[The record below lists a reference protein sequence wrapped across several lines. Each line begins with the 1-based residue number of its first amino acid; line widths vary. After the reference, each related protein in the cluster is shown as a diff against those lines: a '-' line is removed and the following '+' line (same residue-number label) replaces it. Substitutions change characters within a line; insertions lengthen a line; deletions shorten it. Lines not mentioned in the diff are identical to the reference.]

1 MASLSF
7 VNMYRRSQSTSRCLI
22 LVLLMAIAPFASI
35 PLEFQS
41 EVDSDYKQFNFV
53 DFSEG
58 SGDELIGETLILN
71 NSDWTV
77 RAERGFDEWSKYQ
90 ISNSSNITANSLI
103 LDDLGRMHGCWTEGS
118 NGLWM
123 FRTEENGSI
132 SSQQVND
139 SAVSDGCALAMDD
152 QDNLFITFLD
162 DAGELHLAR
171 EAKKG
176 SMNFNRVFL
185 TRALIGDHVQMP
197 LNIGFTDGMHASII
211 WKSAND
217 STLWMT
223 RYSGTN
229 WNSRQLVN
237 EPVGVD
243 VEMEVDASGMI
254 HVAYTS
260 GNDVRLLR
268 FNDSFEEDKVLLREE
283 SDLALA
289 RLGFTLDSTGNP
301 QVSFEGSGGEA
312 MLLRSLS
319 GQSTGRIEPVPMISL
334 DLSNLDEDSLPQLLS
349 DADFNADGLD
359 DMVFANPSENKVLIV
374 MGSAERNNFSN
385 PTNIQ
390 TLTGVTGENF
400 GQSITAGDFNGD
412 GFDDLVIGAP
422 QHQIESNITG
432 IVYLHAGSAS
442 GLNSSESWNWSL
454 NSDEG
459 ETGFLVSSA
468 GDVDGDGDDELLI
481 VSSNHTTVEAEKG
494 RVDMFLGSL
503 APWGNESS
511 WSLSGSTID
520 AKLGMSIAGD
530 GDVNGDGYADIAI
543 SSTGSKGSPFGYGA
557 VHIFHGGSTA
567 ISSQPQTSI
576 KVDIQGNLFGYHLAW
591 VDLDGNGFD
600 ELLVGEPFNGS
611 AYQSGLIWIF
621 NGTSTGLEVPQPL
634 TVLFSSQ
641 VNDHFGSLF
650 ESAGDV
656 NEDGYE
662 DLLVSQ
668 RDAGRSGKLSL
679 YLGSENGILTST
691 QTIAKGSA
699 EGDWMAAAFSTKGD
713 LDGDGMLE
721 VMVLEFDDFT
731 QNGDGSLHALTER
744 DWSTTSLEVDNSL
757 IDDIEVGISYSG
769 ALNIMLDGPTPL
781 LLQHMDDGTA
791 EGHWLQRSFTSL
803 NDASMSTTVS
813 GAVSVLVHDSDGLYL
828 MNHSSRQLVHQTTI
842 TTGNIGAWADIEID
856 QLNNPSIIHA
866 RVDTS
871 EIYWTRASSSGWSNS
886 MVSSGIDLVAPL
898 TQIVDSDN
906 EMWVI
911 LTNDADDS
919 LTAYNRPVSSWNS
932 NGIVAA
938 GDAVGSHHSA
948 RMLSNGSLAVLS
960 IVDDD
965 GSDSLNLSI
974 LDGSTLSTEALN
986 IMPNRDARFVITEVG
1001 NNLHI
1006 AWQNATGGECV
1017 GMSRALNGSNWTRD
1031 WELDINSSTTAP
1043 LVIIGSGTSQEVQC
1057 SNSTSGTD
1065 TLVRLE
1071 NNASR
1076 NMDSQMESSTIR
1088 RSLMISGSQY
1098 YLISNGSDIILRN
1111 TDRGIGSNL
1120 DTVIA
1125 GLSTNHGDFTT
1136 SPDGVIHLVFQDA
1149 IGLDLVMFRLLP
1161 DFDGDR
1167 IPDILDEMP
1176 LISGQWE
1183 DSDGDGFGDN
1193 PDGPAYDHCSSGSG
1207 TSIVGKVGCGDFDGD
1222 MVADLVDACSN
1233 KKGLSYFDRLGCQDY
1248 DRDGWSNNDATWV
1261 GGDQYPFNWKQ
1272 QRDSDGDGYGDNN
1285 GPDCCITYW
1294 PDTNYT
1300 ENHAPDL
1307 FPSNKHQWKDSDGD
1321 GYGDNVSHSSG
1332 DDCDEWFGNSSL
1344 DRNGCPDSDGDGYSN
1359 PGAYKGQNWD
1369 AEDGADAYVN
1379 DSTQWADTDG
1389 DGYGDNKFGN
1399 NPDHFINNS
1408 AAANDSDMDGYPNNW
1423 TAMYNGSNQ
1432 QNLSI
1437 DSCPL
1442 VWGDSTEDLD
1452 GCPDRDGD
1460 GWSDLG
1466 DKFPDEISQWND
1478 SDNDGW
1484 GDNAFPAYQPDAC
1497 PYQAGIVGGTGGDGC
1512 PLVVEDDEDLDSVID
1527 SLDQCP
1533 NTPEGESVDTLGC
1546 SWSQLDDD
1554 NDGETNGVDDCPETP
1569 EGENVDERGCTVTQ
1583 AQTDTDNDN
1592 VTDPNDKCKNT
1603 PEGESVDNRGCSD
1616 SQKDD
1621 DSDLVSNAIDQCPG
1635 TPIGAEVD
1643 ELGCIVEGADS
1654 DGDGVEDVDDLFPG
1668 DSSQWIS
1675 RDGDAFGD
1683 NLTGTQGDA
1692 CPDVPA
1698 NSTEDR
1704 FGCPDRDEDGYSD
1717 GDLFWTVFSGADAF
1731 PDDSTQWKDSD
1742 NDGVGDNASSSTGD
1756 KCPSTAAE
1764 WRHLVDETGCDPT
1777 ERDSDSDGVVDMNDN
1792 CPDTKLGDKVDVSGC
1807 MIAGENQGQEE
1818 STSGNMDKVLIYGGA
1833 GLGGLVLLIIISILI
1848 GSRGGVD
1855 LGDEEDEDDWVDDD
1869 DADDDSRPSFSS
1881 GRESRNSSPAR
1892 GPTQAPSR
1900 GPGPAGGQP
1909 SRGPRGGPPMDRA
1922 SDPYGGGGYDA
1933 PPTGGGGYGF
1943 TAPSPSRPRAGPP
1956 VDLPP
1961 VKKATKKKILSP
1973 EEIEAAKQEE
1983 IRQQNWEPEDEGPL
1997 FDDED
2002 AVARQDSVAW
2012 AWDEIQ
2018 ISTDDRSIM
2027 MTLQG
2032 SGWSAKQSRAILS
2045 EAKAW

>member
-1 MASLSF
+1 MAGLSF
-7 VNMYRRSQSTSRCLI
+7 VNMYRRSQSTLRSLI
-22 LVLLMAIAPFASI
+22 LVFLMAIAPFASI
-35 PLEFQS
+35 QLEFQS
-41 EVDSDYKQFNFV
+41 EVDTNSKQSNFV

-58 SGDELIGETLILN
+58 SGDELIGETLSLN

-77 RAERGFDEWSKYQ
+77 RAERGFDEWSKNQ
-90 ISNSSNITANSLI
+90 MSNSSSITANSLI

-123 FRTEENGSI
+123 FRTEANGNI
-132 SSQQVND
+132 TSQQVND

-152 QDNLFITFLD
+152 QDNLYITFLD

-176 SMNFNRVFL
+176 SMNFNRTFL

-197 LNIGFTDGMHASII
+197 LNIGFTDGMHASIV

-217 STLWMT
+217 STLWLT
-223 RYSGTN
+223 THSGTN

-260 GNDVRLLR
+260 GKDIRLLR
-268 FNDSFEEDKVLLREE
+268 FNDLFEEDKLLLREE
-283 SDLALA
+283 SDLTSA
-289 RLGFTLDSTGNP
+289 RLGFTLDATGNP
-301 QVSFEGSGGEA
+301 QVSFEGSTGEA

-319 GQSTGRIEPVPMISL
+319 GQSIGRIEPVPMVSL
-334 DLSNLDEDSLPQLLS
+334 NLTDLDDNSLPQLLS

-359 DMVFANPSENKVLIV
+359 DLVFANPAADQVLIV
-374 MGSAERNNFSN
+374 MGGVERNNFSN
-385 PTNIQ
+385 STNIQ
-390 TLTGVTGENF
+390 TFTGITGENY
-400 GQSITAGDFNGD
+400 GQSIAAGDFNGD
-412 GFDDLVIGAP
+412 GFDDLVIGTP
-422 QHQIESNITG
+422 QYQTESNITG

-454 NSDEG
+454 NSTEG

-468 GDVDGDGDDELLI
+468 GDIDDDGDDELLI
-481 VSSNHTTVEAEKG
+481 VSSNHTAVVDAEKG

-503 APWGNESS
+503 APWGNQSN
-511 WSLSGSTID
+511 WSLNGSTID
-520 AKLGMSIAGD
+520 AKLGMSIAGG

-543 SSTGSKGSPFGYGA
+543 SATGSKSSPFGYGA
-557 VHIFHGGSTA
+557 VHIFHGGSTG

-576 KVDIQGNLFGYHLAW
+576 KVDIQGKLFGYHLAW
-591 VDLDGNGFD
+591 ADLDGNGFD
-600 ELLVGEPFNGS
+600 ELLVGEPFNGTPH
-611 AYQSGLIWIF
+611 QSGLIWIF
-621 NGTSTGLEVPQPL
+621 NGTSSGLDTPQPL

-662 DLLVSQ
+662 DLLIAQ
-668 RDAGRSGKLSL
+668 RDEGRAGKLSL
-679 YLGSENGILTST
+679 YLGSENGILTSS
-691 QTIAKGSA
+691 QTIAEGSA
-699 EGDWMAAAFSTKGD
+699 QGDWTGAVFSTEGD

-731 QNGDGSLHALTER
+731 ENGNGYLHALTER

-757 IDDIEVGISYSG
+757 IDDIEIGISYSG
-769 ALNIMLDGPTPL
+769 AINIMLDGPIPL
-781 LLQHMDDGTA
+781 LLQHMDDGSA

-803 NDASMSTTVS
+803 NDASMTTAVS

-856 QLNNPSIIHA
+856 QLGHPSIIHA

-886 MVSSGIDLVAPL
+886 MISSGIDLVSPL
-898 TQIVDSDN
+898 TQIIDSDN
-906 EMWVI
+906 KKWAI
-911 LTNDADDS
+911 LTNAADDS
-919 LTAYNRPVSSWNS
+919 LTAYNRPLSSWNS
-932 NGIVAA
+932 NGIVAT

-948 RMLSNGSLAVLS
+948 MMLSNGSLAVLS
-960 IVDDD
+960 IVDDN

-974 LDGSTLSTEALN
+974 LNGSTLSTEALN
-986 IMPNRDARFVITEVG
+986 ITPNRDARFVITEVE

-1031 WELDINSSTTAP
+1031 WELNINSSTTAP
-1043 LVIIGSGTSQEVQC
+1043 LIIIGSGTSQEVQC

-1076 NMDSQMESSTIR
+1076 NMDSQMESNSIR
-1088 RSLMISGSQY
+1088 RSMMISGSQY
-1098 YLISNGSDIILRN
+1098 HLITKGDNIILRN
-1111 TDRGIGSNL
+1111 NDQGIGSNL

-1125 GLSTNHGDFTT
+1125 GLAANHGDFTT
-1136 SPDGVIHLVFQDA
+1136 SSDGVIHLVFQERS
-1149 IGLDLVMFRLLP
+1149 GLDLVMYRLLP
-1161 DFDGDR
+1161 DSDGDR
-1167 IPDILDEMP
+1167 IPDNLDEMP

-1193 PDGPAYDHCSSGSG
+1193 PDGPAYDECTSVSG
-1207 TSIVGKVGCGDFDGD
+1207 TSIVGLVGCVDYDGD
-1222 MVADLVDACSN
+1222 MVAFTEDDCAS

-1248 DRDGWSNNDATWV
+1248 DRDGWSNNDGTWV
-1261 GGDQYPFNWKQ
+1261 GGDQFMFNWKQ
-1272 QRDSDGDGYGDNN
+1272 QRDSDGDTRGDNN
-1285 GPDCCITYW
+1285 GPDCCVSYW

-1300 ENHAPDL
+1300 ETHPPDL
-1307 FPSNKHQWKDSDGD
+1307 FPTNQHQWKDSDGD

-1332 DDCDEWFGNSSL
+1332 DACAEWFGNSSL

-1359 PGAYKGQNWD
+1359 PGTYDGKVWD
-1369 AEDGADAYVN
+1369 TEDGADVYVN
-1379 DSTQWADTDG
+1379 DSTQWADADG
-1389 DGYGDNKFGN
+1389 DGYGDNILGN
-1399 NPDHFINNS
+1399 NPDHFISNS
-1408 AAANDSDMDGYPNNW
+1408 AAANDSDMDGYPDNW

-1432 QNLSI
+1432 GNLSI

-1442 VWGDSTEDLD
+1442 VWGNSTEDLD

-1460 GWSDLG
+1460 GWSDLA
-1466 DKFPDEISQWND
+1466 DKFPDEVSQWND
-1478 SDNDGW
+1478 SDGDGW
-1484 GDNAFPAYQPDAC
+1484 GDNAFPAYEPDAC
-1497 PYQAGIVGGTGGDGC
+1497 PYQEGVVDGTGGDGC
-1512 PLVVEDDEDLDSVID
+1512 PLVVEDDEDLDGVID
-1527 SLDQCP
+1527 SLDQCS
-1533 NTPEGESVDTLGC
+1533 NTPEGEIADSLGC
-1546 SWSQLDDD
+1546 SESQKDDD
-1554 NDGETNGVDDCPETP
+1554 GDSVMNDGDDCPDTP
-1569 EGENVDERGCTVTQ
+1569 EGEDVNERGCTVTQ
-1583 AQTDTDNDN
+1583 EESDTDGDD
-1592 VTDPNDKCKNT
+1592 VSDPDDECSDT
-1603 PEGESVDNRGCSD
+1603 PEGEEVDLVGCSD

-1621 DSDLVSNAIDQCPG
+1621 DSDLVSNAIDQCPN

-1643 ELGCIVEGADS
+1643 EIGCIVEGADS
-1654 DGDGVEDVDDLFPG
+1654 DGDGVEDVDDLLPG
-1668 DSSQWIS
+1668 DSSQWVS

-1692 CPDVPA
+1692 CPDDYG

-1704 FGCPDRDEDGYSD
+1704 FGCPDSDEDGYSD
-1717 GDLFWTVFSGADAF
+1717 ADFIWTVFSGADAF

-1777 ERDSDSDGVVDMNDN
+1777 ERDSDSDGVVDMDDN
-1792 CPDTKLGDKVDVSGC
+1792 CPDTILGDKVDASGC
-1807 MIAGENQGQEE
+1807 MIAGENQNQEE
-1818 STSGNMDKVLIYGGA
+1818 PTSGNMDRMLIYGGA
-1833 GLGGLVLLIIISILI
+1833 GLGVLVLLVIIFMLV
-1848 GSRGGVD
+1848 GGGGID
-1855 LGDEEDEDDWVDDD
+1855 LDDEDDDDWFDDDEEDDIT
-1869 DADDDSRPSFSS
+1869 PSISS
-1881 GRESRNSSPAR
+1881 KRGSPDSSPAR

-1900 GPGPAGGQP
+1900 GPSAGPPG
-1909 SRGPRGGPPMDRA
+1909 RGPGGGPPMDRGF
-1922 SDPYGGGGYDA
+1922 DPYAGGGYGA
-1933 PPTGGGGYGF
+1933 APTGGGGYGL

-1956 VDLPP
+1956 VDSPS

-1983 IRQQNWEPEDEGPL
+1983 MRQQNWEPEDEGPL

-2032 SGWSAKQSRAILS
+2032 SGWSAKQSRAILN